1 MPDRC
6 PTDARPIPGPHSDRR
21 HKPSCPTCAMNR
33 SHSRPDADR
42 LSAPHRCRPTPS
54 PRRGSALPAH
64 TNSPQTRTGAIH
76 PPRPFSTPIADRHHA
91 PCKTPP
97 PVPSLFA
104 LISPF
109 GPYLV
114 RKISPFSFVQ
124 FHGISGY
131 RYEVPVIVLVVHSM
145 TSSSSTAAANP
156 RLPPAAT
163 PTSIPMRMN
172 LIA

>member
-1 MPDRC
+1 MSDLRHEPLSQPPRC
-6 PTDARPIPGPHSDRR
+6 GPAVGPTPLPAHTKPPTRIGASGPHQL
-21 HKPSCPTCAMNR
+21 P
-33 SHSRPDADR
+33 PDADR
-42 LSAPHRCRPTPS
+42 RCRPT
-54 PRRGSALPAH
+54 
-64 TNSPQTRTGAIH
+64 TNSPQTWTGAIH
-76 PPRPFSTPIADRHHA
+76 PPRPFSTPIADRRHA

-97 PVPSLFA
+97 PVPSLSA

-109 GPYLV
+109 SPYLV